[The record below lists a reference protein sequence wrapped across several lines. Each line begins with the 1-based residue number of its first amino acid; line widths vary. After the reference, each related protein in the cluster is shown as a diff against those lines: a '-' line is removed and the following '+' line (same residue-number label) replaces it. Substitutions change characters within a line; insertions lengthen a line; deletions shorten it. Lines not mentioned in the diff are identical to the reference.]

1 MDVCKDKPLT
11 AGNLRDQVKIILE
24 KVVRVVEFVG
34 WKLSL
39 LLWGLSRLLIT
50 EGAQVRSHTLENLV
64 R

>member
-39 LLWGLSRLLIT
+39 LL
-50 EGAQVRSHTLENLV
+50 
-64 R
+64 